1 VTEYDPAK
9 TGKYIYPSDTLQFS
23 KLRLLQNIFEAYI
36 ILAQKYA
43 RIFVLGHYLF
53 LKAHSFPQAMLSEN
67 CLILRTDN
75 VRRQISVHIFAP
87 NGGYCLFFTA
97 AYIEVV
103 QVSG

>member
-9 TGKYIYPSDTLQFS
+9 TGKYIYPSDIFQFS
-23 KLRLLQNIFEAYI
+23 KLCLLQNIFEGYI
-36 ILAQKYA
+36 ILAQNYA

-87 NGGYCLFFTA
+87 NGGHCLFIPTA
-97 AYIEVV
+97 CIAV
-103 QVSG
+103 VSG